1 MLRVSR
7 LCQWQCEWWSLI
19 PRELWNLS
27 KGPLRT
33 SFWGSKTILTD
44 KEDTAFPEAAGT
56 SRVPWR
62 MDTSRR
68 TPWESKGAF
77 FDIVSPQVFSACLLK
92 MNLDV
97 IKYHVILTDHLFFW
111 ILWCQVLFPR
121 EVLGR
126 ELLKQRSCVWCILIY
141 VLGFKIR

>member
-33 SFWGSKTILTD
+33 SFWGSKMILTD

-56 SRVPWR
+56 SRVHGR

-77 FDIVSPQVFSACLLK
+77 FGIASPQVFSACLLK

-97 IKYHVILTDHLFFW
+97 IKYHVILTDHLFFFGSSHAESFFQEKSLAENCLSREAMSDVFW
-111 ILWCQVLFPR
+111 SMFLVLR
-121 EVLGR
+121 
-126 ELLKQRSCVWCILIY
+126 
-141 VLGFKIR
+141 